1 MTELKK
7 TLKTLGIDTGL
18 MQVIES
24 LKSSDMISVS
34 KVYQFTLSMEEKVL
48 SYFSEI
54 RESELIKNDTELR
67 DVINDILENEKTKFY
82 EMLNKLKKATEEG
95 KGDKPCRD
103 IFYPPAYVV

>member
-7 TLKTLGIDTGL
+7 TLRALGIDTGL

-54 RESELIKNDTELR
+54 RENELIKNNTELR

-95 KGDKPCRD
+95 KGDKTCRD
-103 IFYPPAYVV
+103 IFYPPTYVV